1 MSSHPQEFSC
11 THQQRLS
18 LGRHYLIY
26 AFQTQEGSWQRIGV
40 KKKTLPYVQSAI
52 LHIKIHWGKKKKKK
66 KIVERDSTS
75 VLARLS
81 EQLRQCLEETRE

>member
-1 MSSHPQEFSC
+1 MSKVPFYI
-11 THQQRLS
+11 LK
-18 LGRHYLIY
+18 
-26 AFQTQEGSWQRIGV
+26 FIG
-40 KKKTLPYVQSAI
+40 
-52 LHIKIHWGKKKKKK
+52 GKKKK

>member
-1 MSSHPQEFSC
+1 MSKVPFYI
-11 THQQRLS
+11 LK
-18 LGRHYLIY
+18 
-26 AFQTQEGSWQRIGV
+26 FIGE
-40 KKKTLPYVQSAI
+40 
-52 LHIKIHWGKKKKKK
+52 KKKKKK